1 MNPDDGP
8 SRPRKPGR
16 LRVSLGA
23 GDDTASGFA
32 YMVASLLEDN
42 LRDFRSRAAA
52 AWCTRGD
59 VVLRASDNDM
69 AITLSFRAGEVV
81 VEEGSRPGVIVLAG
95 DWLHMAELCSG
106 QRSVL
111 GAMASGDLHLQR
123 GRGLRAAVGAGLAL
137 SVPKSFYESGDGNLR
152 RHRAGVALMLLAL
165 GTVAITK
172 RSCRAHRE
180 GPKHR

>member
-1 MNPDDGP
+1 
-8 SRPRKPGR
+8 
-16 LRVSLGA
+16 
-23 GDDTASGFA
+23 
-32 YMVASLLEDN
+32 MVASLLEDN

-69 AITLSFRAGEVV
+69 AITLSFRTGEVV

-106 QRSVL
+106 RRSVL
-111 GAMASGDLHLQR
+111 GAVASGDLRLQR

-137 SVPKSFYESGDGNLR
+137 SVPKSFYKPGDGRSR
-152 RHRAGVALMLLAL
+152 RHRAEIVVMLLAL
-165 GTVAITK
+165 GSVAIT
-172 RSCRAHRE
+172 RRNCRAHRE
-180 GPKHR
+180 TRGTADS